1 MPSLDYKKLYKEKK
15 EAFGALHTRMDAD
28 MRTYLLESYKLIGD
42 DGKEVKGVDNV
53 TLASP
58 KILADRV
65 ISVIATA
72 GPIATVKG
80 IKLPDKTA
88 SNIESFIKSIFYNAD
103 VRNRR
108 RHIHPIH
115 NFCTATAT
123 LQGWVGTRNVIYK
136 SGDQTIIDIEPLDMR
151 NCYFK
156 ARSLLIITIKHP
168 AP

>member
-1 MPSLDYKKLYKEKK
+1 MQTEGQERVDIRGFLVPTLNYKQLYKDKK
-15 EAFGALHTRMDAD
+15 EEFSDLHTRMDDD
-28 MRTYLLESYKLIGD
+28 MHTYLLEPFVLKD
-42 DGKEVKGVDNV
+42 DVGEVVKGVDNV

-80 IKLPDKTA
+80 FKLPDATA
-88 SNIESFIKSIFYNAD
+88 SNIESFIKAIFYNAD

-123 LQGWVGTRNVIYK
+123 LQG
-136 SGDQTIIDIEPLDMR
+136 
-151 NCYFK
+151 
-156 ARSLLIITIKHP
+156 
-168 AP
+168 